1 MNLKQVLWLL
11 CFCVVLFVGKTFAQ
25 PEITRK
31 SIHQIELENYRDY
44 QTPEKEKVEPFVGK
58 PMPLQPRSNPPS
70 HEVFGY
76 LPYWVY
82 NTYPNLNYNLL
93 TTIAYFGANIDA
105 NGNITNDHDWPAAGL
120 INTAHA
126 NGVRVVLTAILF
138 NSNDL
143 DALLS
148 NPSRRTNLVNNL
160 LNSVQAAG
168 ADGVNIDFEGVRG
181 SQRDNLTA
189 FMTELTNAFH
199 NAIPGSFVTIF
210 TPAVDWNVAFDYNA
224 LAQITDGLVIQGYD
238 YHWGGGPTAGPNAP
252 LTGNRWGFFNVT
264 WTVNDY
270 LTKTNGNAEKLIQT
284 VPFYGF
290 EWPTIDDGL
299 ESQTTGPGT
308 AIFYSV
314 AYPNA
319 QTYGRLWDA
328 ESQTPWYKYNDG
340 SWHQGWYDDSL
351 SLALKFEFI
360 KSKNLKGTGIWA
372 LSYDGQRLELQ
383 GALSDAFG
391 ATAPPLKPAALR
403 VQNIGNNDVKIAVQ
417 PASGATS
424 YNIYRSI
431 DGTQFN
437 KVTTYPGATNVLGT
451 LSPDT
456 IYYFKVSAVN
466 GNGESNQTEVLGVLP
481 NEQPAPVLVVN
492 GFDRTSGT
500 NNTMDFIRQFAP
512 AIVNAGFSFDACANE
527 AVQEGY
533 VSLSDYAA
541 VIWISGE
548 EGTADESFSDA
559 EQTIIANY
567 LESGG
572 RMFISGSEIGYDLVE
587 KGSTS
592 DKLFYETYLKAVY
605 VRDRVATYS
614 VSPQSGGIF
623 DGIGQF
629 SFDNGTHGTYN
640 VDFPDGINPQP
651 DAQLALSYSGFTPSV
666 YGGAGIQYVGTFG
679 NGVIPG
685 RLVYLAFPFET
696 IYPAAMRNAVMDKV
710 LDFLMNGAVGVSP
723 QESENLPGTIEL
735 AQNYPN
741 PFNPSTTIRFSLNNS
756 GAQFV
761 QLKIFNIFGE
771 EVKTLVAKEM
781 PSGTYDVVWDG
792 TNNQQQAVASGIYLY
807 QLTTGKQRITR
818 KMTLLK

>member
-1 MNLKQVLWLL
+1 MFLRQFLVWLIL
-11 CFCVVLFVGKTFAQ
+11 GILVSIKIGFSQTEFS
-25 PEITRK
+25 RK
-31 SIHQIELENYRDY
+31 SIHQIELDKYRKY
-44 QTPEKEKVEPFVGK
+44 QIPKKEEAAPFLGK
-58 PMPLQPRSNPPS
+58 PMPLKPRNNPPS

-105 NGNITNDHDWPAAGL
+105 SGNITNDHDWPAAGL

-138 NSNDL
+138 NSDDL

-148 NPSRRTNLVNNL
+148 NPARRSNLVNNL

-181 SQRDNLTA
+181 GQRDNLTA
-189 FMTELTNAFH
+189 FMTELANTFH
-199 NAIPGSFVTIF
+199 NTIPGSFITIF
-210 TPAVDWNVAFDYNA
+210 TPAVDWNSAFDYNA
-224 LAQITDGLVIQGYD
+224 LAQVTDGLVIQGYD

-252 LTGNRWGFFNVT
+252 LTGTRWGFFNVT

-270 LTKTNGNAEKLIQT
+270 LSKTNGNAEKLIQT

-290 EWPTIDDGL
+290 EWPTMDDGL

-403 VQNIGNNDVKIAVQ
+403 IQNIGNNDVKVAVQ

-424 YNIYRSI
+424 YKIYRSA
-431 DGTQFN
+431 DGVQFN
-437 KVTTYPGATNVLGT
+437 NVIVYPSASNILGT

-456 IYYFKVSAVN
+456 VYYMKISAVN
-466 GNGESNQTEVLGVLP
+466 GNGESNQTEVLGILP
-481 NEQPAPVLVVN
+481 NDQPAPILVVN

-533 VSLSDYAA
+533 VLLTDYAA

-548 EGTADESFSDA
+548 EGTADESFSDT
-559 EQTIIANY
+559 EQNIIANY
-567 LESGG
+567 LENGG

-587 KGSTS
+587 KGSAT
-592 DKLFYETYLKAVY
+592 DKSFYETYLKAMY

-614 VSPQSGGIF
+614 VSPQSGGIL
-623 DGIGQF
+623 DGVGQF

-651 DAQLALSYSGFTPSV
+651 GAQLVLSYSGFSPSV
-666 YGGAGIQYVGTFG
+666 YGGAGIQYAGTFG
-679 NGVIPG
+679 SGLVSG

-696 IYPAAMRNAVMDKV
+696 IYPEAMRNLIMQRV
-710 LDFLMNGAVGVSP
+710 LNFLMDGVVGV
-723 QESENLPGTIEL
+723 QLRETDFLPGTIEL

-741 PFNPSTTIRFSLNNS
+741 PFNPSTSIQFSLNYS
-756 GAQFV
+756 GVQLV
-761 QLKIFNIFGE
+761 QLKIYNIFGE
-771 EVKTLVAKEM
+771 EVKTLLSSDLPA
-781 PSGTYDVVWDG
+781 GTYNVVWDG
-792 TNNQQQAVASGIYLY
+792 TNNQQQPVASGIYLY
-807 QLTTGKQRITR
+807 QLVAAKQRITH